1 MGNNEKPKSRV
12 PLYASLIIIVATIL
26 CYYVIPEF
34 QDFANNAWQVLTSD
48 DKERIKNWI
57 DSFGWYAP
65 LIIILAMIVQ
75 MFLIIIPSVILM
87 VVSVLAYGPIWGSL
101 LIVVSIYL
109 ASSIGY
115 ILGKSLGQ
123 NFVEKLLGK
132 SNEKSV
138 EDFID
143 QFGFWAVVVT
153 RLNPFLSN
161 DAISFVAG
169 ILTMGYWRFIGAT
182 ILGILPL
189 TIFIAILGKSTQGL
203 QNGLL
208 IGSIVSLIIFAL
220 YWYWKKNTKTS

>member
-1 MGNNEKPKSRV
+1 MGNNEKPKSRI